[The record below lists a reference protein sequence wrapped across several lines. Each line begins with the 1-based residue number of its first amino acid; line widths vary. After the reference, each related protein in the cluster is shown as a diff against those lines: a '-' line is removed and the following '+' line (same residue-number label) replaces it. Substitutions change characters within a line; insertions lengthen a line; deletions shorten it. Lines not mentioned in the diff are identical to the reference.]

1 VDPGAGLRPDGLG
14 LLIPVSRA
22 ISRAADPRRAAHE
35 LAATIR
41 RQAHQPR
48 PAARRGDADARLAL
62 ADALLEAGC
71 VRFGQFTLK
80 SGLRSPIYLDLRLLV
95 ATPALLSRV
104 AAAYAARLR
113 GLHFDRLAAVPYAAL
128 PIATA
133 ISLQT
138 GRPLIYPRKEIK
150 EYGTAAAIEGVY
162 APGERVVVVDDL
174 ATTGDSKFETI
185 DKLKAA
191 GLAVTDVVVLIDRQ
205 SGAAEALAS
214 AGYRL
219 HAVLTL
225 SEMLDHWEQAGRVP
239 AHQIAATRAF
249 LQGA

>member
-1 VDPGAGLRPDGLG
+1 M
-14 LLIPVSRA
+14 
-22 ISRAADPRRAAHE
+22 
-35 LAATIR
+35 
-41 RQAHQPR
+41 
-48 PAARRGDADARLAL
+48 
-62 ADALLEAGC
+62 
-71 VRFGQFTLK
+71 RFGQFTLK